1 MKEKSQLLKSFNIM
15 PDEVTSVLLL
25 IAQSVFLGIFYG
37 TFDIGAHTLFLKT
50 FPDEMIPKAYIIS
63 GIIGIILTSI
73 FSKFQSKIKFSKL
86 ANATLLIISIII
98 VLLRVTFVFTNAHW
112 IVFLVFILLGPL
124 NILAILSFWGTV
136 GRIFNLRQGK
146 RLYGIIDSGQV
157 FGIILS
163 SYAIPLIL
171 VYLKGTDNLLI
182 ISAASIVFAMIIEI
196 ILTRLVNI
204 DTIEDEKSDNEILE
218 EQVKIRDFI
227 KNPYILFMALFV
239 IFSMFAAFFVQYSF
253 LVVINEKY
261 PIEEDLAGYLGFFTG
276 SMMFFILIIKT
287 FVYSKLVKT
296 YGLKVSLMLSSLLL
310 LLFTGIAIIVGFAS
324 GYEKT
329 APGFIYFFLFISM
342 SKLFNKTLK
351 DALEVPSFKILYQS
365 LKKSIRFDV
374 QAKID
379 GTINEISALT
389 SGILLTALSAIVFI
403 KLIHFSVFLFIL
415 LIIWLIIT
423 IRLYKEYRNSLE
435 QALKQDIATNNNNIE
450 IFYRQFINHENIEK
464 IYYKLDFAGKYIPS
478 EYLNIL
484 KHIADNYSQEYLKNI
499 NIRHYTELFL
509 LNFNNETDK
518 NLTTFFNKNKKKY
531 NANLTTK
538 EIEKLLK
545 TENKQDVIS
554 GMNYLLT
561 LSQKNRVPVLSSLLR
576 VPDNK
581 VKYITIRICGILH
594 EADLINSLVDFL
606 NNDKLLPPA
615 LISLK
620 QMPENSVKTI
630 IQMYYKTDISL
641 VTQLAII
648 EICGTYYT
656 QESIN
661 FLLDNISSHRK
672 EIKEKAIECL
682 RDLNY
687 TPKEK
692 DLPKMFRP
700 ITEVSQNM
708 AWIISAQASLNTGFN
723 DSVLANALQ
732 LEYEHHSEILFN
744 LLSITYN
751 ATSVYHVK
759 KYLESG
765 TTEGMNYALELFELF
780 LSEEI
785 KPMILTLFEDVSYTE
800 KTKLLETFF
809 PVKIVTPQELMLN
822 IINRDPNLI
831 SKQTKT
837 TALFKY
843 QKYFKKLTDDII
855 AQLFNPDE
863 ELQKAAANIVKK
875 SDMQNLPV
883 KLNKRI
889 SPKLLRFIKSDKEL
903 ELPLSLFNIE
913 LNILNAIGIKKHQI
927 VELTDY
933 TDVYENIDIKYYV
946 KKEYFS
952 NYLLFL
958 EISKSLLPEIKII
971 TVDNI
976 SDLTE
981 AEYLICI
988 KYKKTNELILIHKQL
1003 IKLLLSKL

>member
-1 MKEKSQLLKSFNIM
+1 M
-15 PDEVTSVLLL
+15 PEEVTPVLLL

-50 FPDEMIPKAYIIS
+50 FPDAMIPKAYIIS
-63 GIIGIILTSI
+63 GIIGIILTTI
-73 FSKFQSKIKFSKL
+73 FSKYQSKIKFSKL
-86 ANATLLIISIII
+86 ANVTLLIISVII
-98 VLLRVTFVFTNAHW
+98 VMVRVVFIFTKAHW

-171 VYLKGTDNLLI
+171 VYLKAIDNLLI
-182 ISAASIVFAMIIEI
+182 ISAVSIVFAMIIEV

-204 DTIEDEKSDNEILE
+204 DVINDEKSDKKIQE
-218 EQVKIRDFI
+218 EQVRIRDFI

-261 PIEEDLAGYLGFFTG
+261 PVEEDLASYLGFFTG

-310 LLFTGIAIIVGFAS
+310 LLFTGIAIVVGFVG

-435 QALKQDIATNNNNIE
+435 QALKQDIDTNDNGNADI
-450 IFYRQFINHENIEK
+450 YRQINTDKITPEK
-464 IYYKLDFAGKYIPS
+464 ILYKLNFTERYIPQ
-478 EYLNIL
+478 EYNKIL
-484 KHIADNYSQEYLKNI
+484 RYIADNYSYEQLKNI
-499 NIRHYTELFL
+499 DIYHYAELFL
-509 LNFNNETDK
+509 LNYNNEISKEWTK
-518 NLTTFFNKNKKKY
+518 FFNKEIKKISTE
-531 NANLTTK
+531 LTIK
-538 EIEKLLK
+538 DIENLLK
-545 TENKQDVIS
+545 TDNLTDAIS
-554 GMNYLLT
+554 AVNYLISLPKKDRI
-561 LSQKNRVPVLSSLLR
+561 LILGALLR
-576 VPDNK
+576 VPDSR
-581 VKYITIRICGILH
+581 VKYIVIRICGVLK
-594 EADLINSLVDFL
+594 EADLISSLTDFL
-606 NNDKLLPPA
+606 NNDKLLQPT

-641 VTQLAII
+641 VVQLAII
-648 EICGTYYT
+648 EITGAYYT
-656 QESIN
+656 QDSIN
-661 FLLDNISSHRK
+661 FLLENISSHRK

-682 RDLNY
+682 RELNY
-687 TPKEK
+687 NPPEK

-700 ITEVSQNM
+700 ITEEAQNM
-708 AWIISAQASLNTGFN
+708 AWIISAQASLNAGFE
-723 DSVLANALQ
+723 DSALSKALQ
-732 LEYEHHSEILFN
+732 LEYEHYSEVLFD

-759 KYLESG
+759 NYLESG

-785 KPMILTLFEDVSYTE
+785 KPMILTLFEDIQYVE
-800 KTKLLETFF
+800 KTKQLEVFF
-809 PVKIVTPQELMLN
+809 PVKVVEPQELMLN

-831 SKQTKT
+831 SKQTKK
-837 TALFKY
+837 TALFEY
-843 QKYFKKLTDDII
+843 QKYFKKLTDDIV

-863 ELQKAAANIVKK
+863 ELQIAAANIVKK
-875 SDMQNLPV
+875 SDMLNLPA
-883 KLNKRI
+883 KLSKRI
-889 SPKLLRFIKSDKEL
+889 SPKLLKLIKSDNEIEL
-903 ELPLSLFNIE
+903 LPSLFEVE
-913 LNILNAIGIKKHQI
+913 LNTLNTIGIKNYQV

-933 TDVYENIDIKYYV
+933 TDVYENIDVKYYI
-946 KKEYFS
+946 KKEEFS

-958 EISKSLLPEIKII
+958 EISKKLLPEIKII
-971 TVDNI
+971 TVENI
-976 SDLTE
+976 SELTE
-981 AEYLICI
+981 SDYLICFKNKKI
-988 KYKKTNELILIHKQL
+988 KELILMHKQL
-1003 IKLLLSKL
+1003 IMLLLSKL

>member
-1 MKEKSQLLKSFNIM
+1 
-15 PDEVTSVLLL
+15 
-25 IAQSVFLGIFYG
+25 
-37 TFDIGAHTLFLKT
+37 
-50 FPDEMIPKAYIIS
+50 
-63 GIIGIILTSI
+63 
-73 FSKFQSKIKFSKL
+73 
-86 ANATLLIISIII
+86 
-98 VLLRVTFVFTNAHW
+98 
-112 IVFLVFILLGPL
+112 
-124 NILAILSFWGTV
+124 
-136 GRIFNLRQGK
+136 
-146 RLYGIIDSGQV
+146 
-157 FGIILS
+157 
-163 SYAIPLIL
+163 
-171 VYLKGTDNLLI
+171 
-182 ISAASIVFAMIIEI
+182 
-196 ILTRLVNI
+196 
-204 DTIEDEKSDNEILE
+204 
-218 EQVKIRDFI
+218 
-227 KNPYILFMALFV
+227 
-239 IFSMFAAFFVQYSF
+239 
-253 LVVINEKY
+253 
-261 PIEEDLAGYLGFFTG
+261 
-276 SMMFFILIIKT
+276 
-287 FVYSKLVKT
+287 
-296 YGLKVSLMLSSLLL
+296 
-310 LLFTGIAIIVGFAS
+310 
-324 GYEKT
+324 
-329 APGFIYFFLFISM
+329 
-342 SKLFNKTLK
+342 
-351 DALEVPSFKILYQS
+351 
-365 LKKSIRFDV
+365 
-374 QAKID
+374 
-379 GTINEISALT
+379 
-389 SGILLTALSAIVFI
+389 
-403 KLIHFSVFLFIL
+403 
-415 LIIWLIIT
+415 
-423 IRLYKEYRNSLE
+423 
-435 QALKQDIATNNNNIE
+435 
-450 IFYRQFINHENIEK
+450 
-464 IYYKLDFAGKYIPS
+464 
-478 EYLNIL
+478 
-484 KHIADNYSQEYLKNI
+484 
-499 NIRHYTELFL
+499 
-509 LNFNNETDK
+509 
-518 NLTTFFNKNKKKY
+518 
-531 NANLTTK
+531 
-538 EIEKLLK
+538 
-545 TENKQDVIS
+545 
-554 GMNYLLT
+554 
-561 LSQKNRVPVLSSLLR
+561 
-576 VPDNK
+576 
-581 VKYITIRICGILH
+581 
-594 EADLINSLVDFL
+594 
-606 NNDKLLPPA
+606 
-615 LISLK
+615 
-620 QMPENSVKTI
+620 
-630 IQMYYKTDISL
+630 MYYKTDISL

>member
-1 MKEKSQLLKSFNIM
+1 M
-15 PDEVTSVLLL
+15 PEEVTPVLLL

-50 FPDEMIPKAYIIS
+50 FPDAMIPKAYIIS
-63 GIIGIILTSI
+63 GIIGIILTTI
-73 FSKFQSKIKFSKL
+73 FSKYQSKIKFSKL
-86 ANATLLIISIII
+86 ANVTLLIISVII
-98 VLLRVTFVFTNAHW
+98 VMVRVVFIFTKAHW

-171 VYLKGTDNLLI
+171 VYLKAIDNLLI
-182 ISAASIVFAMIIEI
+182 ISAVSIVFAMIIEV

-204 DTIEDEKSDNEILE
+204 DVINDEKSDKKIQE
-218 EQVKIRDFI
+218 EQVRIRDFI

-261 PIEEDLAGYLGFFTG
+261 PVEEDLASYLGFFTG

-310 LLFTGIAIIVGFAS
+310 LLFTGIAIVVGFVG

-435 QALKQDIATNNNNIE
+435 QALKQDIDTNDNGNADI
-450 IFYRQFINHENIEK
+450 YRQINADKITPEK
-464 IYYKLDFAGKYIPS
+464 ILYKLNFTKKYIPQ
-478 EYLNIL
+478 EYHKIL
-484 KHIADNYSQEYLKNI
+484 RYIADNYSHEQLKNI
-499 NIRHYTELFL
+499 DIYHYAELFL
-509 LNFNNETDK
+509 LNYNNEISKEWTK
-518 NLTTFFNKNKKKY
+518 FFNKEIKKISTE
-531 NANLTTK
+531 LTIK
-538 EIEKLLK
+538 DIENLLK
-545 TENKQDVIS
+545 TDNLTDVIS
-554 GMNYLLT
+554 AVNYLISLPKKDRI
-561 LSQKNRVPVLSSLLR
+561 LILGALLR
-576 VPDNK
+576 VPDSR
-581 VKYITIRICGILH
+581 VKYIVIRICGVLK
-594 EADLINSLVDFL
+594 EADLISSLTDFL
-606 NNDKLLPPA
+606 NNDKLLQPT

-641 VTQLAII
+641 VVQLAII
-648 EICGTYYT
+648 EITGAYYT
-656 QESIN
+656 QDSIN
-661 FLLDNISSHRK
+661 FLLENISSHRK

-682 RDLNY
+682 RELNY
-687 TPKEK
+687 NPPEK

-700 ITEVSQNM
+700 ITEEAQNM
-708 AWIISAQASLNTGFN
+708 AWIISAQASLNAEFE
-723 DSVLANALQ
+723 DSALSKALQ
-732 LEYEHHSEILFN
+732 LEYEHYSEVLFD

-759 KYLESG
+759 NYLESG

-785 KPMILTLFEDVSYTE
+785 KTMILTLFEDMQYVE
-800 KTKLLETFF
+800 KTKQLEVFF
-809 PVKIVTPQELMLN
+809 PVKVVEPQELMLN
-822 IINRDPNLI
+822 IINRDPNRI
-831 SKQTKT
+831 SKQTKK
-837 TALFKY
+837 TALFEY
-843 QKYFKKLTDDII
+843 QEYFKKLTDDIV

-863 ELQKAAANIVKK
+863 ELQIAAANIVKK
-875 SDMQNLPV
+875 SDMLNLPA
-883 KLNKRI
+883 KLSKRI
-889 SPKLLRFIKSDKEL
+889 SPKLLKLIKSDNEIEL
-903 ELPLSLFNIE
+903 LPSLFEVE
-913 LNILNAIGIKKHQI
+913 LNTLNTIGIKNYQV

-933 TDVYENIDIKYYV
+933 TDVYENIDVKYYI
-946 KKEYFS
+946 KKEEFS

-958 EISKSLLPEIKII
+958 EISKKLLPEIKII
-971 TVDNI
+971 TVENI
-976 SDLTE
+976 SELTE
-981 AEYLICI
+981 SDYLICFKNKKI
-988 KYKKTNELILIHKQL
+988 KELILMHKQL
-1003 IKLLLSKL
+1003 IMLLLSKL